1 MYDGHLRNREREKR
15 KKWPRGCMSQTQT
28 TSEITFQCLTN
39 EMMSKKGTI
48 SDGV

>member
-15 KKWPRGCMSQTQT
+15 ENGQEGMSQTQT
-28 TSEITFQCLTN
+28 MSEITFQCLTN
-39 EMMSKKGTI
+39 EVMNKKGTI